1 MVVVFLRKHGEE
13 KKLQEETGKENKVF
27 LIFVKLPEREPFV
40 KIF

>member
-13 KKLQEETGKENKVF
+13 KKLQEETGKENTVF
-27 LIFVKLPEREPFV
+27 LIHVKLLEREPFV